1 VEERFLEI
9 GRFSVEDAKAVL
21 AAFEKRGIDFRC
33 QVDEREFKNRA
44 LLDACFGTG
53 ILQTR
58 MVAIA
63 VPAERLQVAYAML
76 PGLLKIKV

>member
-1 VEERFLEI
+1 MEERFLEI
-9 GRFSVEDAKAVL
+9 GKYPLSDAKVIL
-21 AAFEKRGIDFRC
+21 AAFEERGIAFRC

-53 ILQTR
+53 IFQSR
-58 MVAIA
+58 MVTIA
-63 VPAERLQVAYAML
+63 VPVEMVQVAYAML